1 MCVQCKYRP
10 NERHDRY
17 RSPDHADAIV
27 VIVEL
32 CRTRLGAFAGSVQKQ
47 SDRWEV
53 EAKKWD
59 EFYDP
64 SDIATSDPVEEMQV
78 LE

>member
-1 MCVQCKYRP
+1 M
-10 NERHDRY
+10 
-17 RSPDHADAIV
+17 
-27 VIVEL
+27 VEL
-32 CRTRLGAFAGSVQKQ
+32 CRTRLGAVAGSFQKQ

-59 EFYDP
+59 SMYDLDDVA
-64 SDIATSDPVEEMQV
+64 SSDPVEEMQV